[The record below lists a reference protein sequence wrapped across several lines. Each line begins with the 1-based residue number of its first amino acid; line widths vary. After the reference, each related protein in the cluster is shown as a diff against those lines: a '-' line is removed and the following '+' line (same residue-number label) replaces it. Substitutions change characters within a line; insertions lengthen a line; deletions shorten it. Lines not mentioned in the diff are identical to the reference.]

1 MRYSRRITYH
11 RSGCSRIMQPPTQPG
26 QNTGAPVSQVVGA
39 PMGGQVIAPMGG
51 QVIYVHFKPSPNFRH
66 ISYMVL
72 GGGLLLSFIGMMLSY
87 NSSSFEDGFFLL
99 NCASSI
105 CCGSISI
112 ACVLDAMYYSSK
124 IKWQQST
131 GAQTGGSTFGMV
143 VDILFAFIAFLFT
156 MMYLFWSTAWIG

>member
-1 MRYSRRITYH
+1 
-11 RSGCSRIMQPPTQPG
+11 MQPPTQPG
-26 QNTGAPVSQVVGA
+26 QIPGAPVSQVVGA

-72 GGGLLLSFIGMMLSY
+72 GGGIVLSVVAMMLGW
-87 NSSSFEDGFFLL
+87 NSDFEVGFFLV

-105 CCGSISI
+105 CCGSISV
-112 ACVLDAMYYSSK
+112 ACVLDAIYYSSK

-156 MMYLFWSTAWIG
+156 MMYLFWSAAWIG

>member
-1 MRYSRRITYH
+1 
-11 RSGCSRIMQPPTQPG
+11 MQPPTQPG

-72 GGGLLLSFIGMMLSY
+72 GGGIILSVVAMAIGG
-87 NSSSFEDGFFLL
+87 NGDFEDSFFFI

-105 CCGSISI
+105 CCGSISV
-112 ACVLDAMYYSSK
+112 ACVLDAIYYSSK

-143 VDILFAFIAFLFT
+143 VDILFAVIAFLFT
-156 MMYLFWSTAWIG
+156 MMFLFWAMSWIS